1 MGTDPTRSHGKCL
14 TAASPHSSRQQFL
27 RCFRP
32 LHILS
37 SAFALWPFAARG
49 WTEPVTGGTVCTRWS
64 VLYVCA
70 TVTAYSAFHLYIN
83 YTDAYGITPNETSAD
98 SHMPP
103 SAATQQQV
111 EANFV
116 SIVIDIYNRYSG
128 LVLFWLL
135 HTVALATQRSLVA
148 IVSGV
153 LLIDE
158 QIVERWS
165 LVPNHAQWCRFICL
179 QAAFIFLAIGVS
191 EYHNC
196 IMYMSDFIPASEYCI
211 FQCFI
216 TMLTSSTVEMQYV
229 AFVQLIKNR
238 LQLINELLGELSAYT
253 SDEEQ
258 THYERFRHEQPT
270 ESIHPRDWA
279 PGGQTT
285 ASGHSPPFLCE
296 ITSSYP
302 RAHQS
307 STDSGINANR
317 FTARN
322 PPTTGQPSG
331 ATIPTEPSIPR
342 GDRRWHKIR
351 QQHKIITV
359 NQAPPSRSQKAT
371 GTVAANAGGGGRG
384 TLSGQFPLLVASLLN
399 SQSKA
404 CEHISTKIINDIK
417 HLYTH
422 LHLLSLHINKAYG
435 AQLIFIL
442 LTLFVTLTTLL
453 YYCTMKLFRM
463 LWMGRWASSGELMLT
478 FWAVLSTLSWAF
490 ISTFR
495 ILRIC
500 NVCNSAKNEA
510 QKIGSLIHGLGWKTN
525 CPDTKSMVRILS
537 LQLQQQRIEFTAGG
551 LFTIDHGLM
560 FNIVGSLATY
570 LLILIQFDIAQNGAK
585 WRAEQPAADRFTK
598 LPEHS

>member
-1 MGTDPTRSHGKCL
+1 MDTDAIRSNGNSL

-37 SAFALWPFAARG
+37 CTFALWPFAV
-49 WTEPVTGGTVCTRWS
+49 PVNGGSVFTRWS
-64 VLYVCA
+64 VLYVFA
-70 TVTAYSAFHLYIN
+70 IVTGYSAFHLYIN
-83 YTDAYGITPNETSAD
+83 YTDAYGITASEEPDENRPTS
-98 SHMPP
+98 
-103 SAATQQQV
+103 ATQQQV

-135 HTVALATQRSLVA
+135 HTVALATQRSLAA
-148 IVSGV
+148 IVTGV
-153 LLIDE
+153 LLVDE
-158 QIVERWS
+158 QIVQRLS

-216 TMLTSSTVEMQYV
+216 TMLTSSAVEIQYV

-238 LQLINELLGELSAYT
+238 LQLMNELLVELT
-253 SDEEQ
+253 
-258 THYERFRHEQPT
+258 
-270 ESIHPRDWA
+270 
-279 PGGQTT
+279 
-285 ASGHSPPFLCE
+285 
-296 ITSSYP
+296 
-302 RAHQS
+302 
-307 STDSGINANR
+307 
-317 FTARN
+317 
-322 PPTTGQPSG
+322 
-331 ATIPTEPSIPR
+331 
-342 GDRRWHKIR
+342 
-351 QQHKIITV
+351 
-359 NQAPPSRSQKAT
+359 
-371 GTVAANAGGGGRG
+371 
-384 TLSGQFPLLVASLLN
+384 
-399 SQSKA
+399 
-404 CEHISTKIINDIK
+404 CEHISMKIINDIK
-417 HLYTH
+417 NLYTH

-442 LTLFVTLTTLL
+442 MTLFVTLTTLL

-463 LWMGRWASSGELMLT
+463 LWMGRWATVSELMLT

-500 NVCNSAKNEA
+500 NVCNSAKNES

-585 WRAEQPAADRFTK
+585 WKAEQPAANSSTTLQK
-598 LPEHS
+598 LS

>member
-1 MGTDPTRSHGKCL
+1 MVTDSTRCKGKSL
-14 TAASPHSSRQQFL
+14 ADASPDSSRAQFL

-37 SAFALWPFAARG
+37 STFALWPFAAHE
-49 WTEPVTGGTVCTRWS
+49 WTGPVAGGTGCTRCS
-64 VLYVCA
+64 VLYVFA
-70 TVTAYSAFHLYIN
+70 IVTAYSAFHLYIN
-83 YTDAYGITPNETSAD
+83 YTDGYGIAPNETSAD
-98 SHMPP
+98 SQMAPT
-103 SAATQQQV
+103 ATTQQQV

-153 LLIDE
+153 LLIDA
-158 QIVERWS
+158 QIVQRLS
-165 LVPNHAQWCRFICL
+165 LVPNHAQWCRSICL
-179 QAAFIFLAIGVS
+179 HTAFIFLAIGVS

-196 IMYMSDFIPASEYCI
+196 IMYMSDYIPASEYCI

-216 TMLTSSTVEMQYV
+216 TMLTSSTVEIQYV

-258 THYERFRHEQPT
+258 THYDRFRLERST
-270 ESIHPRDWA
+270 KSIHPRDCA
-279 PGGQTT
+279 AGGKTT
-285 ASGHSPPFLCE
+285 ATGHSPEFLCE
-296 ITSSYP
+296 ITPSYP

-307 STDSGINANR
+307 LTDPGLST
-317 FTARN
+317 N
-322 PPTTGQPSG
+322 PFAKRDPPAAGQ
-331 ATIPTEPSIPR
+331 PSIPR
-342 GDRRWHKIR
+342 GDRQWHKIR

-359 NQAPPSRSQKAT
+359 NQAPPSRSQ
-371 GTVAANAGGGGRG
+371 NAPGDGDGERG
-384 TLSGQFPLLVASLLN
+384 TLSGQFPLLVASLMH

-404 CEHISTKIINDIK
+404 CEHIRTKIINDIK
-417 HLYTH
+417 NLYTH

-463 LWMGRWASSGELMLT
+463 LWMGRWASSSELMLT

-585 WRAEQPAADRFTK
+585 WKAEQPAAGGFTK
-598 LPEHS
+598 QPELS